1 MKKKRNLILSV
12 FIGLNAFA
20 WAQPAQR
27 TFLPPTMGWSSWNT
41 FALNISDKI
50 IEGQADAM
58 VKTGLKAA
66 GYEYIN
72 IDDGFW
78 EGRGKDG
85 QLIINRKRFPNG
97 MRAVADYIHKLGLK
111 AGMYSDAG
119 DNACGSQDGTR
130 AYGVGIGLAGYEAQD
145 IKTYLQDWDYDFI
158 KVDYCGGIHMG
169 LDEREQ
175 YTKISNE
182 IRKIEKET
190 GRRLVFNICRWAY
203 PGTWVSDIADS
214 WRTTGDIYDAWAS
227 VKSIVK
233 ENLYLQAYTGG
244 GHYNDMDMLEIG
256 RSLNE
261 NEERTHMAYWCIA
274 SSPMLI
280 GCDMTKLRES
290 SLALLKNKDLIAM
303 NQDVLGIGAPVVQ
316 RKGDVYVVAKDM
328 EQLHGSKRA
337 VVVMNLTDSEQ
348 TISVDLAKLELSD
361 KILVHDCF
369 TGKDQ
374 KLKAAKKGEM
384 QLFEVT
390 IPAHGSQAYFM
401 TGKRIAKK
409 RYEAEESWMHNY
421 QELRN
426 LKTAKFAESK
436 DASGGAFAEFVG
448 GNMQNYIEWRN
459 VWADRDGTYTMT
471 IAYASTE
478 NRSADITVNGVTKNN
493 VAMPKG
499 TAWNKEFRTIDVPV
513 TLKRG
518 FNTIAIGQ
526 DYRFAPNID
535 YMELHD

>member
-1 MKKKRNLILSV
+1 MKKQRSLLLSV
-12 FIGLNAFA
+12 FLGMNALV

-58 VKTGLKAA
+58 VSQGLKEA
-66 GYEYIN
+66 GYQYIN

-78 EGRGKDG
+78 DGRAKDG

-111 AGMYSDAG
+111 AGIYSDAG
-119 DNACGSQDGTR
+119 DNACGSNAGTQ
-130 AYGVGIGLAGYEAQD
+130 AYGLGIGLAGYEEQD

-158 KVDYCGGIHMG
+158 KVDYCGGMHMG

-175 YTKISNE
+175 YTKISNA
-182 IRKIEKET
+182 IRKTEQQT
-190 GRRLVFNICRWAY
+190 GKRLVFNICRWAY

-214 WRTTGDIYDAWAS
+214 WRTTGDIWDGWPS
-227 VKSIVK
+227 VRDIVK

-256 RSLNE
+256 RSMNE

-274 SSPMLI
+274 SSPLLI
-280 GCDMTKLRES
+280 GCDMSKLRPS

-303 NQDVLGIGAPVVQ
+303 NQDALGIGAPVVQ
-316 RKGDVYVVAKDM
+316 REGDVYVVAKDM

-337 VVVMNLTDSEQ
+337 VVIMNLSDAEQ
-348 TISVDLAKLELSD
+348 SVRVDLARLELGG
-361 KILVHDCF
+361 KVQVHDCF
-369 TGKDQ
+369 TGRNSMVKP
-374 KLKAAKKGEM
+374 AKKGAQ

-390 IPAHGSQAYFM
+390 VPAHGSQAYIM
-401 TGKRIAKK
+401 TGTRMAKTC
-409 RYEAEESWMHNY
+409 YEAEEAWLHNY
-421 QELRN
+421 QEIKN
-426 LKTAKFAESK
+426 AQTANYAQSTE
-436 DASGGAFAEFVG
+436 ASGGAYVYNIG
-448 GNMQNYIEWRN
+448 GNLQNYMEWRN
-459 VWADRDGTYTMT
+459 VWADHDGTYTMT
-471 IAYASTE
+471 LRYASKE
-478 NRSADITVNGVTKNN
+478 NRSADITVNGVTMNN

-499 TAWNKEFRTIDVPV
+499 TSWDSDFRTVDVPV
-513 TLKRG
+513 VLKRG
-518 FNTIAIGQ
+518 FNTISIGQ
-526 DYRFAPNID
+526 DYGFTPNID
-535 YMELHD
+535 CMELK

>member
-316 RKGDVYVVAKDM
+316 REGDVYVVAKDM

-348 TISVDLAKLELSD
+348 KISVDLAKLELSD

-374 KLKAAKKGEM
+374 KIKAAKKCEKQM
-384 QLFEVT
+384 FEVT

-401 TGKRIAKK
+401 TGKRIAKT

-535 YMELHD
+535 YMELHQ

>member
-58 VKTGLKAA
+58 VKQGLKDV
-66 GYEYIN
+66 GYQYIN

-316 RKGDVYVVAKDM
+316 REGDVYVVAKDM

-348 TISVDLAKLELSD
+348 KISVDLAKLELSD

-374 KLKAAKKGEM
+374 KLKAAKKGEK

-401 TGKRIAKK
+401 TGKRIAKT

-478 NRSADITVNGVTKNN
+478 NRSADITVNDVTMNN

>member
-119 DNACGSQDGTR
+119 DNACGSQQGTQ
-130 AYGVGIGLAGYEAQD
+130 AYGIGIGLAGYEAQD

-233 ENLYLQAYTGG
+233 ENLYLQAYTGD

-316 RKGDVYVVAKDM
+316 REGDVYVVAKDM

-348 TISVDLAKLELSD
+348 KISVDLAKLELSD

-369 TGKDQ
+369 TGKDL
-374 KLKAAKKGEM
+374 KLKAAKKGEK

-401 TGKRIAKK
+401 TGKRIAKT
-409 RYEAEESWMHNY
+409 RYEAEESWMRNY

-426 LKTAKFAESK
+426 LKTANYAQSTE
-436 DASGGAFAEFVG
+436 ASGGAYVYNVG
-448 GNMQNYIEWRN
+448 GNARNYMEWRN
-459 VWADRDGTYTMT
+459 VWADQDGNYIMT
-471 IAYASTE
+471 IRYASKDKRE
-478 NRSADITVNGVTKNN
+478 ADICVNGVMMSN

-499 TAWNKEFRTIDVPV
+499 TSWDKDFRTVDVPV

-518 FNTIAIGQ
+518 FNTISIGQ
-526 DYRFAPNID
+526 DYGFAPNID
-535 YMELHD
+535 CMDLHQ

>member
-41 FALNISDKI
+41 FALNISEKI
-50 IEGQADAM
+50 IENQADAM
-58 VKTGLKAA
+58 VKTGLKDV
-66 GYEYIN
+66 GYQYIN

-227 VKSIVK
+227 VKSIVE

-316 RKGDVYVVAKDM
+316 REGDVYVVAKDM

-348 TISVDLAKLELSD
+348 TIQVDLAKLELSD

-374 KLKAAKKGEM
+374 KLKAAKKGEK

-426 LKTAKFAESK
+426 LKTANYAQSTE
-436 DASGGAFAEFVG
+436 ASGGAYVYNVG
-448 GNMQNYIEWRN
+448 GNARNYMEWRN
-459 VWADRDGTYTMT
+459 VWADHDGNYIMT
-471 IAYASTE
+471 IRYASKDKRE
-478 NRSADITVNGVTKNN
+478 ADICVNGVMMSN

-499 TAWNKEFRTIDVPV
+499 TSWDKDFRTVDVPV

-518 FNTIAIGQ
+518 FNTISIGQ
-526 DYRFAPNID
+526 DYGFAPNID
-535 YMELHD
+535 CMDLHQ

>member
-41 FALNISDKI
+41 FALNISEKI

-203 PGTWVSDIADS
+203 PGTWVSNIADS

-316 RKGDVYVVAKDM
+316 REGDVYVVAKDM

-348 TISVDLAKLELSD
+348 KISVDLAKLELSD

>member
-316 RKGDVYVVAKDM
+316 REGDVYVVAKDM

-337 VVVMNLTDSEQ
+337 VVVMNLTDTEQ

-374 KLKAAKKGEM
+374 KLKAGKKGEK

-401 TGKRIAKK
+401 TGKRIAKT
-409 RYEAEESWMHNY
+409 RYEAEESWMRNY

-426 LKTAKFAESK
+426 LKTANYAQSTE
-436 DASGGAFAEFVG
+436 ASGGAYVYNVG
-448 GNMQNYIEWRN
+448 GNARNYMEWRN
-459 VWADRDGTYTMT
+459 VWADHDGNYIMT
-471 IAYASTE
+471 IRYASKDKRE
-478 NRSADITVNGVTKNN
+478 ADICVNGVMMNN

-499 TAWNKEFRTIDVPV
+499 TSWDKDFRTIDVPV

-518 FNTIAIGQ
+518 YNTISIGQ
-526 DYRFAPNID
+526 DYGFAPNID
-535 YMELHD
+535 CMDLHE

>member
-1 MKKKRNLILSV
+1 MKKQRSLLLSV
-12 FIGLNAFA
+12 FLGMNALV

-58 VKTGLKAA
+58 VSQGLKEA
-66 GYEYIN
+66 GYQYIN

-78 EGRGKDG
+78 DGRAKDG

-111 AGMYSDAG
+111 AGIYSDAG
-119 DNACGSQDGTR
+119 DNACGSNAGTQ
-130 AYGVGIGLAGYEAQD
+130 AYGLGIGLAGYEEQD

-158 KVDYCGGIHMG
+158 KVDYCGGMHMG

-175 YTKISNE
+175 YTKISNA
-182 IRKIEKET
+182 IRKTEQQT
-190 GRRLVFNICRWAY
+190 GKRLVFNICRWAY

-214 WRTTGDIYDAWAS
+214 WRTTGDIWDGWPS
-227 VKSIVK
+227 VRDIVK

-256 RSLNE
+256 RSMNE

-274 SSPMLI
+274 SSPLLI
-280 GCDMTKLRES
+280 GCDMSKLRPS

-303 NQDVLGIGAPVVQ
+303 NQDALGIGAPVVQ
-316 RKGDVYVVAKDM
+316 REGDVYVVAKDM

-337 VVVMNLTDSEQ
+337 VVIMNLSDAGQSVR
-348 TISVDLAKLELSD
+348 VDLARLELGG
-361 KILVHDCF
+361 KVQVHDCF
-369 TGKDQ
+369 TGHNSMVKP
-374 KLKAAKKGEM
+374 AKKGAQ

-390 IPAHGSQAYFM
+390 IPAHGSQAYIM
-401 TGKRIAKK
+401 TGTRMAKTC
-409 RYEAEESWMHNY
+409 YEAEEAWLHNY
-421 QELRN
+421 QEIKN
-426 LKTAKFAESK
+426 AQTANYSLSK
-436 DASGGAFAEFVG
+436 EASGGAYVYNIG
-448 GNMQNYIEWRN
+448 GNLQNYMEWRN
-459 VWADRDGTYTMT
+459 VWADHDGTYTMT
-471 IAYASTE
+471 LRYASKE
-478 NRSADITVNGVTKNN
+478 NRSADITVNGVTMNN

-499 TAWNKEFRTIDVPV
+499 TSWDSDFRTVDVPV
-513 TLKRG
+513 VLKRG
-518 FNTIAIGQ
+518 FNTISIGQ
-526 DYRFAPNID
+526 DYGFTPNID
-535 YMELHD
+535 CMELK

>member
-41 FALNISDKI
+41 FALNISEKI
-50 IEGQADAM
+50 IENQADAM

-78 EGRGKDG
+78 NGRGKDG

-316 RKGDVYVVAKDM
+316 REGDVYVVAKDM

-348 TISVDLAKLELSD
+348 KISVDLAKLELSD

-369 TGKDQ
+369 TGKDL
-374 KLKAAKKGEM
+374 KLKAAKKGEK

-478 NRSADITVNGVTKNN
+478 NRSADITVNDVTMNN

>member
-41 FALNISDKI
+41 FALNISEKI
-50 IEGQADAM
+50 IENQADAM

-78 EGRGKDG
+78 NGRGKDG
-85 QLIINRKRFPNG
+85 QLIINRERFPNG
-97 MRAVADYIHKLGLK
+97 MRVVADYIHKLGLK

-119 DNACGSQDGTR
+119 DDVCGSRSSTV
-130 AYGVGIGLAGYEAQD
+130 AYGIGVGLAGYEEQD

-158 KVDYCGGIHMG
+158 KVDYCGGMRMG

-175 YTKISNE
+175 YTKISNIIKE
-182 IRKIEKET
+182 IEKKT

-227 VKSIVK
+227 VKSIVE

-316 RKGDVYVVAKDM
+316 REGDVYVVAKDM

-337 VVVMNLTDSEQ
+337 VVVINLTDSEQ
-348 TISVDLAKLELSD
+348 KISVDLAKLELSD

-374 KLKAAKKGEM
+374 KLKAAKKGEK
-384 QLFEVT
+384 QLFEVI

-401 TGKRIAKK
+401 TGKRIAKT

-421 QELRN
+421 QELKN

-499 TAWNKEFRTIDVPV
+499 TAWNKEFRTIDIPV

-526 DYRFAPNID
+526 DYGFAPNID
-535 YMELHD
+535 CMDLHQ

>member
-41 FALNISDKI
+41 FALNISEKI

-316 RKGDVYVVAKDM
+316 REGDVYVVAKDM

-348 TISVDLAKLELSD
+348 KISVDLAKLELSD

-374 KLKAAKKGEM
+374 KLKAAKKGEK

-401 TGKRIAKK
+401 TGKRIAKT
-409 RYEAEESWMHNY
+409 RYEAEESWMRNY

-426 LKTAKFAESK
+426 LKTANYAQSTE
-436 DASGGAFAEFVG
+436 ASGGAYVYNVG
-448 GNMQNYIEWRN
+448 GNARNYMEWRN
-459 VWADRDGTYTMT
+459 VWADHDGNYIMT
-471 IAYASTE
+471 IRYASKDKRE
-478 NRSADITVNGVTKNN
+478 ADICVNSVMMSN

-499 TAWNKEFRTIDVPV
+499 TSWDKDFRTVDVPV

-518 FNTIAIGQ
+518 FNTISIGQ
-526 DYRFAPNID
+526 DYGFAPNID
-535 YMELHD
+535 CMDLHQ

>member
-1 MKKKRNLILSV
+1 MKKQRSLLLSV
-12 FIGLNAFA
+12 FLGMNALV

-58 VKTGLKAA
+58 VSQGLKEA
-66 GYEYIN
+66 GYQYIN

-78 EGRGKDG
+78 DGRAKDG

-111 AGMYSDAG
+111 AGIYSDAG
-119 DNACGSQDGTR
+119 DNACGSNAGTQ
-130 AYGVGIGLAGYEAQD
+130 AYGLGIGLAGYEEQD

-158 KVDYCGGIHMG
+158 KVDYCGGMHMG

-175 YTKISNE
+175 YTKISNA
-182 IRKIEKET
+182 IRKTEQQT
-190 GRRLVFNICRWAY
+190 GKRLVFNICRWAY

-214 WRTTGDIYDAWAS
+214 WRTTGDIWDGWPS
-227 VKSIVK
+227 VRDIVK

-256 RSLNE
+256 RSMNE

-274 SSPMLI
+274 SSPLLI
-280 GCDMTKLRES
+280 GCDMSKLRPS

-303 NQDVLGIGAPVVQ
+303 NQDALGIGAPVVQ
-316 RKGDVYVVAKDM
+316 REGDVYVVAKDM

-337 VVVMNLTDSEQ
+337 VVIMNLSDAEQ
-348 TISVDLAKLELSD
+348 SVRVDLARLELGG
-361 KILVHDCF
+361 KVQVHDCF
-369 TGKDQ
+369 TGRNSMVKP
-374 KLKAAKKGEM
+374 AKKGAQ

-390 IPAHGSQAYFM
+390 VPAHGSQAYIM
-401 TGKRIAKK
+401 TGTRMAKTC
-409 RYEAEESWMHNY
+409 YEAEEAWLHNY
-421 QELRN
+421 QEIKN
-426 LKTAKFAESK
+426 AQTANYSQSK
-436 DASGGAFAEFVG
+436 EASGGAYVYNIG
-448 GNMQNYIEWRN
+448 GNLQNYMEWRN
-459 VWADRDGTYTMT
+459 VWADHDGTYTMT
-471 IAYASTE
+471 LRYASKE
-478 NRSADITVNGVTKNN
+478 NRSADITVNGVTMNN

-499 TAWNKEFRTIDVPV
+499 TSWDSDFRTVDVPV
-513 TLKRG
+513 VLKRG
-518 FNTIAIGQ
+518 FNTISIGQ
-526 DYRFAPNID
+526 DYGFTPNID
-535 YMELHD
+535 CMELK

>member
-97 MRAVADYIHKLGLK
+97 MRVVADYIHKLGLK

-203 PGTWVSDIADS
+203 PGTWVSNIADS

-316 RKGDVYVVAKDM
+316 REGDVYVVAKDM

-348 TISVDLAKLELSD
+348 KISVDLAKLELSD

-369 TGKDQ
+369 TGKDL
-374 KLKAAKKGEM
+374 KLKAAKKGEK

-426 LKTAKFAESK
+426 LKSAKFAESK

>member
-1 MKKKRNLILSV
+1 MKKQRSLLLSV
-12 FIGLNAFA
+12 FFGMNALV

-58 VKTGLKAA
+58 VSQGLKEA
-66 GYEYIN
+66 GYQYIN

-78 EGRGKDG
+78 DGRAKDG

-111 AGMYSDAG
+111 AGIYSDAG
-119 DNACGSQDGTR
+119 DNACGSNAGTQ
-130 AYGVGIGLAGYEAQD
+130 AYGLGIGLAGYEEQD

-158 KVDYCGGIHMG
+158 KVDYCGGMHMG

-175 YTKISNE
+175 YTKISNA
-182 IRKIEKET
+182 IRKTEQQT
-190 GRRLVFNICRWAY
+190 GKRLVFNICRWAY

-214 WRTTGDIYDAWAS
+214 WRTTGDIWDGWPS
-227 VKSIVK
+227 VRDIVK

-256 RSLNE
+256 RSMNE

-274 SSPMLI
+274 SSPLLI
-280 GCDMTKLRES
+280 GCDMSKLRPS

-303 NQDVLGIGAPVVQ
+303 NQDALGIGAPVVQ
-316 RKGDVYVVAKDM
+316 REGDVYVVAKDM

-337 VVVMNLTDSEQ
+337 VVIMNLSDAEQ
-348 TISVDLAKLELSD
+348 SVRVDLARLELGG
-361 KILVHDCF
+361 KVQVHDCF
-369 TGKDQ
+369 TGRNQ
-374 KLKAAKKGEM
+374 TLKAAKKGAQ

-390 IPAHGSQAYFM
+390 IPAHGSQAYIM
-401 TGKRIAKK
+401 TGTRMAKTC
-409 RYEAEESWMHNY
+409 YEAEEAWLHNY
-421 QELRN
+421 QEIKN
-426 LKTAKFAESK
+426 AQTANYSLSK
-436 DASGGAFAEFVG
+436 EASGGAYVYNIG
-448 GNMQNYIEWRN
+448 GNLQNYMEWRN
-459 VWADRDGTYTMT
+459 VWADHDGTYTMT
-471 IAYASTE
+471 LRYASKE
-478 NRSADITVNGVTKNN
+478 NRSADITVNGVTMNN

-499 TAWNKEFRTIDVPV
+499 TSWDSDFRTVDVPV
-513 TLKRG
+513 VLKRG
-518 FNTIAIGQ
+518 FNTISIGQ
-526 DYRFAPNID
+526 DYGFTPNID
-535 YMELHD
+535 CMELK

>member
-58 VKTGLKAA
+58 VKTGLKDV
-66 GYEYIN
+66 GYQYIN

-316 RKGDVYVVAKDM
+316 REGDVYVVAKDM

-348 TISVDLAKLELSD
+348 KISIDLAKLELSD

-374 KLKAAKKGEM
+374 KLKAAKKDEK

>member
-119 DNACGSQDGTR
+119 DNACGSQQGTQ
-130 AYGVGIGLAGYEAQD
+130 AYGIGIGLAGYEAQD

-233 ENLYLQAYTGG
+233 ENLYLQAYTGD

-316 RKGDVYVVAKDM
+316 REGDVYVVAKDM

-348 TISVDLAKLELSD
+348 KISVDLAKLELSD

-369 TGKDQ
+369 TGKDL
-374 KLKAAKKGEM
+374 KLKAAKKGEK

-426 LKTAKFAESK
+426 LKTANYAQSTE
-436 DASGGAFAEFVG
+436 ASGGAYVYNVG
-448 GNMQNYIEWRN
+448 GNARNYMEWRN
-459 VWADRDGTYTMT
+459 VWADQDGNYIMT
-471 IAYASTE
+471 IRYASKDKRE
-478 NRSADITVNGVTKNN
+478 ADICVNGVMMSN

-499 TAWNKEFRTIDVPV
+499 TSWDKDFRTVDVPV

-518 FNTIAIGQ
+518 FNTISIGQ
-526 DYRFAPNID
+526 DYGFAPNID
-535 YMELHD
+535 CMDLHQ

>member
-1 MKKKRNLILSV
+1 MKKQRSLLLSV
-12 FIGLNAFA
+12 FFGMNALV

-58 VKTGLKAA
+58 VSQGLKEA
-66 GYEYIN
+66 GYQYIN

-78 EGRGKDG
+78 DGRAKDG

-111 AGMYSDAG
+111 AGIYSDAG
-119 DNACGSQDGTR
+119 DNACGSNAGTQ
-130 AYGVGIGLAGYEAQD
+130 AYGLGIGLAGYEEQD

-158 KVDYCGGIHMG
+158 KVDYCGGMHMG

-175 YTKISNE
+175 YTKISNA
-182 IRKIEKET
+182 IRKTEQQT
-190 GRRLVFNICRWAY
+190 GKRLVFNICRWAY

-214 WRTTGDIYDAWAS
+214 WRTTGDIWDGWPS
-227 VKSIVK
+227 VKDIVK

-256 RSLNE
+256 RSMNE

-274 SSPMLI
+274 SSPLLI
-280 GCDMTKLRES
+280 GCDMAKLRPS

-303 NQDVLGIGAPVVQ
+303 NQDALGIGAPVVQ
-316 RKGDVYVVAKDM
+316 REGDVYVVAKDM

-337 VVVMNLTDSEQ
+337 VVVMNLTDAEQ
-348 TISVDLAKLELSD
+348 TIRVDLARLELSG
-361 KILVHDCF
+361 KIQVHDCF
-369 TGKDQ
+369 TGRNLVVKP
-374 KLKAAKKGEM
+374 AKKGT
-384 QLFEVT
+384 QQVFDVT
-390 IPAHGSQAYFM
+390 VPAHGSQAYIM
-401 TGKRIAKK
+401 TGTRIAKTH
-409 RYEAEESWMHNY
+409 YEAEESWLHNY
-421 QELRN
+421 QEIKN
-426 LKTAKFAESK
+426 AQTANYSQSTE
-436 DASGGAFAEFVG
+436 ASGGAYVYNVG
-448 GNMQNYIEWRN
+448 GNARNYMEWRN
-459 VWADRDGTYTMT
+459 VWADHDGNYIMT
-471 IAYASTE
+471 VRYASNE
-478 NRSADITVNGVTKNN
+478 NRSADITVNGVTMNN

-499 TAWNKEFRTIDVPV
+499 TSWDKDFRTIDVPV

-518 FNTIAIGQ
+518 YNTILIGQ
-526 DYRFAPNID
+526 DYGFAPNID
-535 YMELHD
+535 CMDLHE

>member
-50 IEGQADAM
+50 IEDQADAM

-316 RKGDVYVVAKDM
+316 REGDVYVVAKDM

-348 TISVDLAKLELSD
+348 TIQVDLAKLELSD

-369 TGKDQ
+369 TGKDL
-374 KLKAAKKGEM
+374 KLKAAKKGEK

-526 DYRFAPNID
+526 DYGFAPNID
-535 YMELHD
+535 YMELHQ

>member
-50 IEGQADAM
+50 IEDQADAM

-97 MRAVADYIHKLGLK
+97 MHAVADYIHKLGLK

-316 RKGDVYVVAKDM
+316 REGDVYVVAKDM

-348 TISVDLAKLELSD
+348 TIQVDLAKLELSD

-374 KLKAAKKGEM
+374 KLKAAKKGEK

>member
-41 FALNISDKI
+41 FALNISEKI
-50 IEGQADAM
+50 IEDQADAM

-78 EGRGKDG
+78 NGRGKDG
-85 QLIINRKRFPNG
+85 QLIINRERFPNG
-97 MRAVADYIHKLGLK
+97 MRVVADYIHKLGLK

-119 DNACGSQDGTR
+119 DDVCGSRSSTV
-130 AYGVGIGLAGYEAQD
+130 AYGIGVGLAGYEEQD

-158 KVDYCGGIHMG
+158 KVDYCGGMRMG

-175 YTKISNE
+175 YTKISNIIKE
-182 IRKIEKET
+182 IEKKT

-227 VKSIVK
+227 VKSIVE

-316 RKGDVYVVAKDM
+316 REGDVYVVAKDM

-348 TISVDLAKLELSD
+348 KISVDLAKLELSD

-374 KLKAAKKGEM
+374 KLKAAKKGEE

-401 TGKRIAKK
+401 TGKRIAKT

-478 NRSADITVNGVTKNN
+478 NRSADITVNGVMMSN

-499 TAWNKEFRTIDVPV
+499 TSWDKDFRTVDVPV

-518 FNTIAIGQ
+518 FNTISIGQ
-526 DYRFAPNID
+526 DYGFAPNID
-535 YMELHD
+535 CMDLHQ

>member
-41 FALNISDKI
+41 FALNISEKI
-50 IEGQADAM
+50 IENQADAM
-58 VKTGLKAA
+58 VKTGLKDV
-66 GYEYIN
+66 GYQYIN

-97 MRAVADYIHKLGLK
+97 MRVVADYIHKLGLK

-203 PGTWVSDIADS
+203 PGTWVSDIAGS

-316 RKGDVYVVAKDM
+316 REGDVYVVAKDM

-348 TISVDLAKLELSD
+348 TIQVDLAKLELSD

-374 KLKAAKKGEM
+374 KLKAAKKGEK

-401 TGKRIAKK
+401 TGKRIAKT

-499 TAWNKEFRTIDVPV
+499 TSWDKDFRTVDVPV

-518 FNTIAIGQ
+518 FNTISIGQ

>member
-50 IEGQADAM
+50 IEDQADAM

-316 RKGDVYVVAKDM
+316 CEGDVYVVAKDM

-348 TISVDLAKLELSD
+348 KISVDLAKLELSD

-374 KLKAAKKGEM
+374 KLKAAKKGEK

-426 LKTAKFAESK
+426 LKTANYAQSTE
-436 DASGGAFAEFVG
+436 ASGGAYAEFVG

>member
-41 FALNISDKI
+41 FALNISEKI
-50 IEGQADAM
+50 IENQADAM

-119 DNACGSQDGTR
+119 DNACGSQSGTQ
-130 AYGVGIGLAGYEAQD
+130 AYGIGIGLAGYEEQD

-158 KVDYCGGIHMG
+158 KVDYCGGIHLG

-175 YTKISNE
+175 YTKISDE

-214 WRTTGDIYDAWAS
+214 WRTTTDIYDGWPS
-227 VKSIVK
+227 VKGIVK

-337 VVVMNLTDSEQ
+337 VVVINLSDSEQ
-348 TISVDLAKLELSD
+348 KISVDLAKLELSD

-374 KLKAAKKGEM
+374 KLKVAKKGEK

-401 TGKRIAKK
+401 TGKRIAKT

-426 LKTAKFAESK
+426 LKTANYAQSTE
-436 DASGGAFAEFVG
+436 ASGGAYVYNVG
-448 GNMQNYIEWRN
+448 GNARNYMEWRN
-459 VWADRDGTYTMT
+459 VWADHDGNYIMT
-471 IAYASTE
+471 IRYASKDKRE
-478 NRSADITVNGVTKNN
+478 ADICVNGVMMSN

-499 TAWNKEFRTIDVPV
+499 TSWDKDFRTVDVPV

-526 DYRFAPNID
+526 DYGFAPNID
-535 YMELHD
+535 CMDLHQ

>member
-1 MKKKRNLILSV
+1 MKKQRSLLLSV
-12 FIGLNAFA
+12 FFGMNALV
-20 WAQPAQR
+20 WAQSAQR

-58 VKTGLKAA
+58 VSQGLKEA
-66 GYEYIN
+66 GYQYIN

-78 EGRGKDG
+78 DGRAKDG

-111 AGMYSDAG
+111 AGIYSDAG
-119 DNACGSQDGTR
+119 DNACGSNAGTQ
-130 AYGVGIGLAGYEAQD
+130 AYGLGIGLAGYEEQD

-158 KVDYCGGIHMG
+158 KVDYCGGMHMG

-175 YTKISNE
+175 YTKISNA
-182 IRKIEKET
+182 IRKTEQQT
-190 GRRLVFNICRWAY
+190 GKRLVFNICRWAY

-214 WRTTGDIYDAWAS
+214 WRTTGDIWDGWPS
-227 VKSIVK
+227 VRDIVK

-256 RSLNE
+256 RSMNE

-274 SSPMLI
+274 SSPLLI
-280 GCDMTKLRES
+280 GCDMSKLRPS

-303 NQDVLGIGAPVVQ
+303 NQDALGIGAPVVQ
-316 RKGDVYVVAKDM
+316 REGDVYVVAKDM

-348 TISVDLAKLELSD
+348 KISVDLAKLELSD

-374 KLKAAKKGEM
+374 KLKAAKKGEK

-401 TGKRIAKK
+401 MGKRIAKT

-426 LKTAKFAESK
+426 LKTANYAQSTE
-436 DASGGAFAEFVG
+436 ASGGAYVYNVG
-448 GNMQNYIEWRN
+448 GNARNYMEWRN
-459 VWADRDGTYTMT
+459 VWADHDGNYIMT
-471 IAYASTE
+471 IRYASKDKRE
-478 NRSADITVNGVTKNN
+478 ADICVNGVMMSN

-499 TAWNKEFRTIDVPV
+499 TSWDKDFRTVDVPV

-518 FNTIAIGQ
+518 FNTISIGQ
-526 DYRFAPNID
+526 DYGFAPNID
-535 YMELHD
+535 CMDLHQ

>member
-41 FALNISDKI
+41 FALNISEKI
-50 IEGQADAM
+50 IENQADAM
-58 VKTGLKAA
+58 VKTGLKDV
-66 GYEYIN
+66 GYQYIN

-97 MRAVADYIHKLGLK
+97 MRVVADYIHKLGLK

-227 VKSIVK
+227 VKSIVE

-316 RKGDVYVVAKDM
+316 REGDVYVVAKDM

-337 VVVMNLTDSEQ
+337 VVVMNLSDSEQ
-348 TISVDLAKLELSD
+348 KISVDLAKLELSD

-374 KLKAAKKGEM
+374 KLKAAKKGEK

-401 TGKRIAKK
+401 TGKRIAKT

-459 VWADRDGTYTMT
+459 VWADRDGAYTMT

>member
-58 VKTGLKAA
+58 VKTGLKDV
-66 GYEYIN
+66 GYQYIN

-316 RKGDVYVVAKDM
+316 REGDVYVVAKDM

-374 KLKAAKKGEM
+374 KLKAAKKGEK

-426 LKTAKFAESK
+426 LKTANYAQSTE
-436 DASGGAFAEFVG
+436 ASGGAFAEFVG

-478 NRSADITVNGVTKNN
+478 NRSADITVNDVTKNN

-499 TAWNKEFRTIDVPV
+499 TSWDKDFRTVDVPV

>member
-50 IEGQADAM
+50 IENQADAM
-58 VKTGLKAA
+58 VKTGLKDV
-66 GYEYIN
+66 GYQYIN

-316 RKGDVYVVAKDM
+316 REGDVYVVAKDM

-348 TISVDLAKLELSD
+348 KISVDLAKLELSD

-374 KLKAAKKGEM
+374 KLKAAKKGEK

-478 NRSADITVNGVTKNN
+478 NRSADITVNGVMKNN
-493 VAMPKG
+493 IAMPKG
-499 TAWNKEFRTIDVPV
+499 TAWNKDFRTVDVPV

-518 FNTIAIGQ
+518 FNTISIGQ

>member
-41 FALNISDKI
+41 FALNISEKI
-50 IEGQADAM
+50 IENQADAM

-97 MRAVADYIHKLGLK
+97 MRVVADYIHKLGLK

-227 VKSIVK
+227 VKSIVE

-316 RKGDVYVVAKDM
+316 REGDVYVVAKDM

-348 TISVDLAKLELSD
+348 KISVDLAKLELSD

-374 KLKAAKKGEM
+374 KLKAAKKGEK

-426 LKTAKFAESK
+426 LKTANYAQSTE
-436 DASGGAFAEFVG
+436 ASGGAFAEFVG
-448 GNMQNYIEWRN
+448 GNARNYMEWRN
-459 VWADRDGTYTMT
+459 VWADHDGNYIMT
-471 IAYASTE
+471 IRYASKDKRE
-478 NRSADITVNGVTKNN
+478 ADICVNGVMMSN

-499 TAWNKEFRTIDVPV
+499 TSWDKDFRTVDVPV

-518 FNTIAIGQ
+518 FNTISIGQ
-526 DYRFAPNID
+526 DYGFAPNID
-535 YMELHD
+535 CMDLHQ

>member
-316 RKGDVYVVAKDM
+316 REGDVYVVAKDM

-337 VVVMNLTDSEQ
+337 VVVMNLTDTEQ

-374 KLKAAKKGEM
+374 KLKAGKKGEK

-401 TGKRIAKK
+401 TGKRIAKT
-409 RYEAEESWMHNY
+409 RYEAEESWMRNY

-426 LKTAKFAESK
+426 LKTANYAQSTE
-436 DASGGAFAEFVG
+436 ASGGAYVYNVG
-448 GNMQNYIEWRN
+448 GNARNYMEWRN
-459 VWADRDGTYTMT
+459 VWADHDGNYIMT
-471 IAYASTE
+471 IRYASKDKRE
-478 NRSADITVNGVTKNN
+478 ADICVNGVMMSN

-499 TAWNKEFRTIDVPV
+499 TSWDKDFRTVDVPV

-518 FNTIAIGQ
+518 FNTISIGQ
-526 DYRFAPNID
+526 DYGFAPNID
-535 YMELHD
+535 CMDLHQ

>member
-1 MKKKRNLILSV
+1 MKKQRSLLLSV
-12 FIGLNAFA
+12 FFGMNALV

-58 VKTGLKAA
+58 VSQGLKEA
-66 GYEYIN
+66 GYQYIN

-78 EGRGKDG
+78 DGRAKDG

-111 AGMYSDAG
+111 AGIYSDAG
-119 DNACGSQDGTR
+119 DNACGSNAGTQ
-130 AYGVGIGLAGYEAQD
+130 AYGLGIGLAGYEEQD

-158 KVDYCGGIHMG
+158 KVDYCGGMHMG

-175 YTKISNE
+175 YTKISNA
-182 IRKIEKET
+182 IRKTEQQT
-190 GRRLVFNICRWAY
+190 GKRLVFNICRWAY

-214 WRTTGDIYDAWAS
+214 WRTTGDIWDGWPS
-227 VKSIVK
+227 VRDIVK

-256 RSLNE
+256 RSMNE

-274 SSPMLI
+274 SSPLLI
-280 GCDMTKLRES
+280 GCDMSKLRPS

-303 NQDVLGIGAPVVQ
+303 NQDALGIGAPVVQ
-316 RKGDVYVVAKDM
+316 REGDVYVVAKDM

-337 VVVMNLTDSEQ
+337 VVIMNLSDAEQ
-348 TISVDLAKLELSD
+348 SVRVDLARLELGG
-361 KILVHDCF
+361 KVQVHDCF
-369 TGKDQ
+369 TGRNQ
-374 KLKAAKKGEM
+374 TLKAAKKGAQ

-390 IPAHGSQAYFM
+390 VPAHGSQAYIM
-401 TGKRIAKK
+401 TGTRMAKTC
-409 RYEAEESWMHNY
+409 YEAEEAWLHNY
-421 QELRN
+421 QEIKN
-426 LKTAKFAESK
+426 AQTANYSLSK
-436 DASGGAFAEFVG
+436 EASGGAYVYNIG
-448 GNMQNYIEWRN
+448 GNLQNYMEWRN
-459 VWADRDGTYTMT
+459 VWADHDGTYTMT
-471 IAYASTE
+471 LRYASKE
-478 NRSADITVNGVTKNN
+478 NRSADITVNGVTMNN

-499 TAWNKEFRTIDVPV
+499 TSWDSDFRTVDVPV
-513 TLKRG
+513 VLKRG
-518 FNTIAIGQ
+518 FNTISIGQ
-526 DYRFAPNID
+526 DYGFTPNID
-535 YMELHD
+535 CMELK

>member
-41 FALNISDKI
+41 FALNISEKI
-50 IEGQADAM
+50 IENQADAM

-78 EGRGKDG
+78 NGRGKDG
-85 QLIINRKRFPNG
+85 QLIINRERFPNG
-97 MRAVADYIHKLGLK
+97 MRVVADYIHKLGLK

-119 DNACGSQDGTR
+119 DDVCGSRSSTV
-130 AYGVGIGLAGYEAQD
+130 AYGIGVGLAGYEEQD

-158 KVDYCGGIHMG
+158 KVDYCGGMRMG

-175 YTKISNE
+175 YTKISNIIKE
-182 IRKIEKET
+182 IEKKT

-227 VKSIVK
+227 VKNIVE

-316 RKGDVYVVAKDM
+316 REGDVYVVAKDM

-348 TISVDLAKLELSD
+348 KISVDLAKLELSD

-374 KLKAAKKGEM
+374 KLKAAKKGEK

-401 TGKRIAKK
+401 TGKRIAKT

-426 LKTAKFAESK
+426 LKTANYAQSTE
-436 DASGGAFAEFVG
+436 ASGGAYVYNVG
-448 GNMQNYIEWRN
+448 GNARNYMEWRN
-459 VWADRDGTYTMT
+459 VWADHDGNYIMT
-471 IAYASTE
+471 IRYASKDKRE
-478 NRSADITVNGVTKNN
+478 ADICVNGVMMSN

-499 TAWNKEFRTIDVPV
+499 TSWDKDFRTVDVPV

-518 FNTIAIGQ
+518 FNTISIGQ
-526 DYRFAPNID
+526 DYGFAPNID
-535 YMELHD
+535 CMDLHQ

>member
-41 FALNISDKI
+41 FALNISEKI
-50 IEGQADAM
+50 IENQADAM

-316 RKGDVYVVAKDM
+316 REGDVYVVAKDM

-337 VVVMNLTDSEQ
+337 VVVMNLTDTEQ

-374 KLKAAKKGEM
+374 KLKAGKKGEK

-401 TGKRIAKK
+401 TGKRIAKT
-409 RYEAEESWMHNY
+409 RYEAEESWMRNY

-426 LKTAKFAESK
+426 LKTANYAQSTE
-436 DASGGAFAEFVG
+436 ASGGAYVYNVG
-448 GNMQNYIEWRN
+448 GNARNYMEWRN
-459 VWADRDGTYTMT
+459 VWADHDGNYIMT
-471 IAYASTE
+471 IRYASKDKRE
-478 NRSADITVNGVTKNN
+478 ADICVNGVMMSN

-499 TAWNKEFRTIDVPV
+499 TSWDKDFRTVDVPV

-518 FNTIAIGQ
+518 FNTISIGQ
-526 DYRFAPNID
+526 DYGFAPNID
-535 YMELHD
+535 CMDLHQ